1 MPDDRF
7 IDLDRYLRSRVRV
20 VNDGGGRG
28 YDSGLRAFDCP
39 LCGDARARGWV
50 GVEGWGAGCFNIGC
64 VAEPQLAG
72 GVVEWVRRVEGLQ
85 TRADAWRFLRGGF
98 GVDARPPSHRAV
110 IESGP
115 DFCRFPPEMRAFSL
129 PGGAPPPME
138 RLFVDFIKSQWGLSP
153 AHARSWGLGWCL
165 YGRYAWRVVIPVV
178 MDGQPVA
185 FQARTIRDGH
195 GVQEWPAVGAK
206 YLTAS
211 NVASTRGPAECGR
224 PASRLLFNAGALVP
238 GGEGIV
244 VEGAGDVMRWH
255 RDDRARQPAA
265 VALLG
270 VALTP
275 EKAAMI
281 HAARLERVIVALD
294 AEPEAERRARRHVS
308 DLRDA
313 WHVNAVMGRWR
324 GGKDSGSGATLEI
337 ESA

>member
-1 MPDDRF
+1 MSHQP
-7 IDLDRYLRSRVRV
+7 
-20 VNDGGGRG
+20 
-28 YDSGLRAFDCP
+28 A
-39 LCGDARARGWV
+39 
-50 GVEGWGAGCFNIGC
+50 
-64 VAEPQLAG
+64 
-72 GVVEWVRRVEGLQ
+72 
-85 TRADAWRFLRGGF
+85 
-98 GVDARPPSHRAV
+98 ARPSAGVPRA
-110 IESGP
+110 
-115 DFCRFPPEMRAFSL
+115 AFYSM
-129 PGGAPPPME
+129 PG
-138 RLFVDFIKSQWGLSP
+138 L
-153 AHARSWGLGWCL
+153 WC
-165 YGRYAWRVVIPVV
+165 
-178 MDGQPVA
+178 
-185 FQARTIRDGH
+185 
-195 GVQEWPAVGAK
+195 
-206 YLTAS
+206 
-211 NVASTRGPAECGR
+211 
-224 PASRLLFNAGALVP
+224 P